1 MLMRPLCPS
10 HVSYYPGMPNPIY
23 TPLPQLGSRTVAP
36 SAPHDVTH
44 ADAAIDAL
52 QSIQR
57 QRKAQEA
64 LAVITLLLES
74 I

>member
-36 SAPHDVTH
+36 SAPGTH

-52 QSIQR
+52 QSIQAK
-57 QRKAQEA
+57 RKTEEVRAIV
-64 LAVITLLLES
+64 LNLLGYE
-74 I
+74 